1 MNEQALLSQSAPL
14 AGAPR
19 AIILFGPPGS
29 GKGTQAKLLKESLAV
44 PHISTGD
51 MLRDRIASGDPF
63 GQEVQNLMHAGE
75 LVPDEAV
82 NRLVKDRIAM
92 ADCAGGF
99 ILDGYPRT
107 IAQAKVLE
115 AELLRKGFLPVVI
128 HLKVDYTKIIVRI
141 AGRRQC
147 SVCGSLYNLT
157 SNPPKQPDICDL
169 DGSALIVRDD
179 DRETVVRQRL
189 EGYDRQT
196 RPLLEFFAASGK
208 PFHEIEGNDGSPS
221 AILGRIRGL
230 LG

>member
-1 MNEQALLSQSAPL
+1 MNEKALPGQPAPL

-51 MLRDRIASGDPF
+51 MLRDRIASGDPL
-63 GQEVQNLMHAGE
+63 GQEVQVLMQAGK

-82 NRLVKDRIAM
+82 NRLVEDRIAM
-92 ADCAGGF
+92 LDCAGGF

-107 IAQAKVLE
+107 IQQAEVLE
-115 AELLRKGFLPVVI
+115 AELLRKGFQPVVI
-128 HLKVDYTKIIVRI
+128 HLKVDYTRIIARI

-147 SVCGSLYNLT
+147 PVCGSLYSLT

-169 DGSALIVRDD
+169 DGSALIIRED
-179 DRETVVRQRL
+179 DRESVVRQRL
-189 EGYDRQT
+189 KGYDRQT

-208 PFHEIEGNDGSPS
+208 PFHEVDGNDGSPS
-221 AILGRIRGL
+221 AIVGRIRGV